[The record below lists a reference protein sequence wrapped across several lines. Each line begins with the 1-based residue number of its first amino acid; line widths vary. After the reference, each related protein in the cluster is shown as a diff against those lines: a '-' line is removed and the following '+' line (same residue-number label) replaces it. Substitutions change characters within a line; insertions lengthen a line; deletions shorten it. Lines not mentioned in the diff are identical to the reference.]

1 MVSYNFKANH
11 ILNNISTVPEN
22 YKLDATDFITRAN
35 DTTMLVQ
42 NGIIESLYVI
52 DNGVFAIIRKNTN
65 SSFTPSNDQTDH
77 GDGWFNGPDRTPIE
91 NVTVAELAV
100 LTNIDASNNKLERY
114 IGKECSVTVKNNV
127 AVYAE
132 VKLGYPSMTTITAS
146 VIRKARVALA
156 SKTEDIFSDVGKKY
170 FKEQGITD
178 EDIEALSNFKYLEDM
193 TSKVNTF
200 SGEALWF
207 KDTSQATK
215 DENIIEPNSIMLGL
229 KKLGMKSKKCHIPT
243 RVFSGK

>member
-1 MVSYNFKANH
+1 MTYNFKANH
-11 ILNNISTVPEN
+11 ILNNISTN
-22 YKLDATDFITRAN
+22 ADNISINATDFVTRAN

-42 NGIIESLYVI
+42 SGIIESLYVI
-52 DNGVFAIIRKNTN
+52 DNGVFAIIRKNIN
-65 SSFTPSNDQTDH
+65 SSFTPTNDQTDH
-77 GDGWFNGPDRTPIE
+77 GDGWFNGPDRTPVE
-91 NVTVAELAV
+91 NVTVAELAI

-114 IGKECSVTVKNNV
+114 IGSECAVTVKNGV
-127 AVYAE
+127 ATYAE
-132 VKLGYPSMTTITAS
+132 VRLASPSITTILPS
-146 VIRKARVALA
+146 IIRKARVALA

-170 FKEQGITD
+170 FKEQGLTD
-178 EDIEALSNFKYLEDM
+178 EDIESLSNFKYLEEM
-193 TSKVNTF
+193 TAKVNTF